1 MEKREKRLWCL
12 KGAAAGVLLC
22 IFLVPVLAFLE
33 RGLWENGG
41 FTLRW
46 YREVFLSSP
55 LYLKKFWASLGLTLV
70 LTAGQMAVGIMAAYG
85 LVIYEM
91 PGRRVAAGILLI
103 LLLLPVQVLL
113 VPQYLVLE
121 RFKLLDTM
129 WALILPYFFLPFS
142 TYFLMLFFEKTDRNV
157 LDAARLEGAGS
168 VKLLT
173 GILLPMERR
182 PVAALGLLVFLY
194 AWSMVEQPMA
204 FLKDPQLYPLAVYLM
219 TAPEREWGLLSPC
232 GVLAVLP
239 LLAVV
244 GAGMRK
250 RTYAG

>member
-1 MEKREKRLWCL
+1 MEKREKRRWYV
-12 KGAAAGVLLC
+12 KGTAAGILLC

-55 LYLKKFWASLGLTLV
+55 LYLKKFWVSLGLTLL
-70 LTAGQMAVGIMAAYG
+70 LTVGQMAVGIMAAYG
-85 LVIYEM
+85 MVIYEL
-91 PGRRVAAGILLI
+91 PGRRVIAGILLI

-121 RFKLLDTM
+121 RLKLLDTM
-129 WALILPYFFLPFS
+129 WAIILPYFFLPFS
-142 TYFLMLFFEKTDRNV
+142 TYFLMIFFDKADRSV
-157 LDAARLEGAGS
+157 LDAARLEGTGS

-173 GILLPMERR
+173 KILLPIESK

-239 LLAVV
+239 LLAAAGV
-244 GAGMRK
+244 GIRRSVYEA
-250 RTYAG
+250 